1 MEGFII
7 AQSYQKAETMHL
19 SKNSQKVQEYL
30 NNFGLKL
37 EVLELAESTRTAQEA
52 ASAAGCEVG
61 QIVKTLVFRSGEEAQ
76 LFLVS
81 GKNQLDIKKVCQLIG
96 KTITKADADF
106 VKEKTGYAIGGVPPV
121 ALSSPIETFI
131 DRDLL
136 GYEDVWA
143 AAGTPHAVFQFKSN
157 DLPRLTGGKV
167 IEIC

>member
-1 MEGFII
+1 M
-7 AQSYQKAETMHL
+7 QL

-52 ASAAGCEVG
+52 AIAASCEVG
-61 QIVKTLVFRSGEEAQ
+61 QIVKSLVFKNGENAL

-81 GKNQLDIKKVCQLIG
+81 GKNKLDVEKVNYQIG
-96 KTITKADADF
+96 KEITKADADF

-121 ALSSPIETFI
+121 AFSSPIETYI
-131 DRDLL
+131 DQDLME
-136 GYEDVWA
+136 YENVWA
-143 AAGTPHAVFQFKSN
+143 AAGTPHAVFQIKSN

-167 IEIC
+167 IVVC